1 MIWAVSLLRLWMTN
15 KEIEWPENEMVEKCD
30 YKIITNESE
39 VLHVSEK
46 GKLSI
51 GIIQTQWLNS
61 ST

>member
-15 KEIEWPENEMVEKCD
+15 KEIEWPENETVEKCD

-46 GKLSI
+46 VSWALE
-51 GIIQTQWLNS
+51 
-61 ST
+61 